1 MDTMPEEPAPA
12 GEAMAP
18 GACEIA
24 RGVIRL
30 FCGLGQACVTELT
43 LANGRRADVAVLS
56 GQGEIALIEIKSS
69 LADFRSDRKW
79 PDYQPFCDRFFFAVS
94 EAFPL
99 DLIPDEAGL
108 IVADAFGG
116 AILREPPVTRLSGA
130 RRKAV
135 TLRFAH
141 LAARRLSAPVLE
153 PAGLRLDS
161 GPPAS

>member
-1 MDTMPEEPAPA
+1 MDTMPADPAPVH
-12 GEAMAP
+12 GTMAP
-18 GACEIA
+18 GAGEIA

-43 LANGRRADVAVLS
+43 LANGRRADVAVL
-56 GQGEIALIEIKSS
+56 GGRGEVSLIEIKSS

-94 EAFPL
+94 QAFPL
-99 DLIPDEAGL
+99 ELIPDEAGL

-116 AILREPPVTRLSGA
+116 AILREAPLTPLSGA
-130 RRKAV
+130 RRKAM

-153 PAGLRLDS
+153 PAGLWLDS